1 MSLPLIWRI
10 SGIIRSTFGLEWQMI
25 VSEFLQFHHLLLL
38 LKLHIHNI
46 MKNGSEG
53 SIMREFR

>member
-1 MSLPLIWRI
+1 MR
-10 SGIIRSTFGLEWQMI
+10 IIRSTFGLGWQMI

-38 LKLHIHNI
+38 LKLHMHNI

-53 SIMREFR
+53 SIMRELC